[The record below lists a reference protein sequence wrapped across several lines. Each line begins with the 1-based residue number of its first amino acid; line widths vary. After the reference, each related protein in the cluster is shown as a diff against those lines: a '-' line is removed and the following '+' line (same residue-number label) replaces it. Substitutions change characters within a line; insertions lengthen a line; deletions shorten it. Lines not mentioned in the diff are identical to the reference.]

1 MTESKLKKCYKTI
14 KTIPKCN
21 QKLSIT
27 GLIDILEETI
37 KNLGLKERPDLIW
50 NMDESG
56 APHEPKKCN
65 IVSLKGQP
73 TLQI

>member
-14 KTIPKCN
+14 KTIPKC
-21 QKLSIT
+21 T

-56 APHEPKKCN
+56 APPEPKKCN